1 MRRDAAE
8 IQPTPPRADLTSA
21 NISASSSHPGCIQ
34 KTLEQISLYALIYVA
49 TEGTS
54 FCKGAVKT
62 YQLLATSS
70 AIWVMLMIKTA
81 LAFAMRV
88 SVVVFVS
95 MVCYLYLDNQARDRR
110 DLGRDMRGDG
120 APPPSREPH
129 PPTHSLYVDRRAQPW
144 FSKEHSAFYPA
155 LATFVFSYVVMGMI
169 VSMYKVRLIHHIH
182 ATSHHSS
189 VDDATRVIACR

>member
-1 MRRDAAE
+1 MRRDTAE
-8 IQPTPPRADLTSA
+8 IQPRPPRADLTSA

-88 SVVVFVS
+88 SVVVFVT

-110 DLGRDMRGDG
+110 DISRDMRGDD
-120 APPPSREPH
+120 ALPPSREPLSSH
-129 PPTHSLYVDRRAQPW
+129 PPPPTTYSTVRHAQPW
-144 FSKEHSAFYPA
+144 FSNEHSAFYPA

-169 VSMYKVRLIHHIH
+169 VSMYKVRPIHHP
-182 ATSHHSS
+182 
-189 VDDATRVIACR
+189 RNIA

>member
-1 MRRDAAE
+1 MSARACPRSTRSARGGARRSRSSASSAARASSVRRDAAE

-88 SVVVFVS
+88 SVVVFVT

-110 DLGRDMRGDG
+110 DISRDMRGDD
-120 APPPSREPH
+120 ALPPPPTSPH
-129 PPTHSLYVDRRAQPW
+129 PLLTLLYVMRSRGSPTSTQPSTRRSLP
-144 FSKEHSAFYPA
+144 SS
-155 LATFVFSYVVMGMI
+155 S
-169 VSMYKVRLIHHIH
+169 R
-182 ATSHHSS
+182 TSLW
-189 VDDATRVIACR
+189 A